1 MKNYYTWCC
10 CLLVFLLLGLSAP
23 SLAQEKIEAD
33 RPDQS
38 QGPSVVPRGL
48 FQLEAGYLNQR
59 HDSRTKTHAY
69 PTGLLRIGL
78 LEGVEIRVQGAVK
91 DSVIENGT
99 ERHIKGWG
107 PLSVGTKV
115 RLWEASGWRPDA
127 AIMAMVTLPVASE
140 VFKPDNPE
148 PQFNLG
154 FRNELSEKTDL
165 TYNLGYGWTG
175 GDPVRSYGA
184 NITRELTDKFTLYLE
199 AFGSKGKG
207 ETAEYQA
214 DIGLLYLLLPNLQLD
229 VAYGRR
235 LNRVAPERFVGAGLA
250 VRLPR

>member
-1 MKNYYTWCC
+1 MKNMYTKCQ
-10 CLLVFLLLGLSAP
+10 CLLMLLFLGISAP
-23 SLAQEKIEAD
+23 ALAQEKIDAD

-38 QGPSVVPRGL
+38 QGPAVVPRGL
-48 FQLEAGYLNQR
+48 VQLEAGYLYQR

-69 PTGLLRIGL
+69 PTSLLRIGL
-78 LEGVEIRVQGAVK
+78 LEGVELRLQGAVK

-99 ERHIKGWG
+99 ERHVKGWG
-107 PLSVGTKV
+107 PLSIGTKV
-115 RLWEASGWRPDA
+115 RLWDARGWRPEA
-127 AIMAMVTLPVASE
+127 AVMAMLTLPVASE

-175 GDPVRSYGA
+175 GDPVRAYGA
-184 NITRELTDKFTLYLE
+184 NITRELSDRLSLYLE

-207 ETAEYQA
+207 EPAEHQA

-235 LNRVAPERFVGAGLA
+235 VNRAAPHRFVGGGLA